1 MRGRKTAQLSDLH
14 LSTAVATHGHTAAIK
29 EGSVRPSGI
38 ALDFVDVGPQIAAF
52 RRMVRGLEFDVC
64 ELAPT
69 TYLAA
74 REAGLP
80 VTALPVL
87 LNRNFHHGD
96 TVCRLS
102 SGIREPKD
110 LEGRRFGVRAYSVTT
125 GVWVRGILRQQYG
138 VDLSRVRWVVDDEE
152 HVESMRLPPNVE
164 HTPAGASI
172 AQLFRAGEIDAAVK
186 GPAGIGRAGAATQG
200 WESGGIREGD
210 DGYYELLAD
219 KDMLERNWYRDT
231 GIYPFHGIV
240 VVRDEVLRE
249 HPWVAASL
257 FEAFEESK
265 DRFLGQLRD
274 GGGDEQYRRLMGI
287 VGDDP
292 LPYGLEANRTS
303 IEALIGFSRD
313 QEIIQ
318 STPRPED
325 VFASVV

>member
-1 MRGRKTAQLSDLH
+1 MPAHKLTDLH
-14 LSTAVATHGHTAAIK
+14 LSAAVATHGHTAAIK
-29 EGSVRPSGI
+29 DGGVRASGI
-38 ALDFVDVGPQIAAF
+38 SLDFVDVGPQIAAY

-74 REAGLP
+74 REAGVP
-80 VTALPVL
+80 MTALPVL

-96 TVCRLS
+96 TVCRPG
-102 SGIREPKD
+102 SGIQGPKD
-110 LEGRRFGVRAYSVTT
+110 LENRRFGVRAYSVTT

-138 VDLSRVRWVVDDEE
+138 VDLSRVKWVVDDEE

-172 AQLFRAGEIDAAVK
+172 AQLFLAGEIDAAVK
-186 GPAGIGRAGAATQG
+186 GAAGIGRAGAATQG
-200 WESGGIREGD
+200 WESGGIRD
-210 DGYYELLAD
+210 DDEGYYELLAD
-219 KDMLERNWYRDT
+219 KDALERNWYRDT
-231 GIYPFHGIV
+231 GIYPFHGLV
-240 VVRDEVLRE
+240 VVRDEVLNE
-249 HPWVAASL
+249 HPWVAGSL

-265 DRFLGQLRD
+265 ARFLPELQD

-303 IEALIGFSRD
+303 IEALIGFARD
-313 QEIIQ
+313 QEIIH

-325 VFASVV
+325 VFAGVV